1 MSEGPSAGR
10 PAVCSAK
17 GCRVSAVWEL
27 HWNNPTLHTVQ
38 RRKIWLACN
47 EHRGYLGDFLERRG
61 FLREITA
68 IEAP

>member
-1 MSEGPSAGR
+1 MSEGPSAGQ

-17 GCRVSAVWEL
+17 GCRAAAVWEL
-27 HWNNPTLHTVQ
+27 HWNNPNLHTVE

-47 EHRGYLGDFLERRG
+47 EHRCYLGDFLERRQ
-61 FLREITA
+61 FLREVTV